1 MFEHIDAYPGDP
13 ILTLNE
19 NFARDPREHKVNL
32 SIGIYYDDEGRL
44 PVMGAVREAEA
55 QLLAEPA
62 AKPYLPMAGM
72 ADYRDAVQ
80 SLVFGDD
87 SPARAERRIA
97 TVQTLGG
104 SGALKVGADF
114 IRRYF
119 PDAQVWVSDP
129 TWDNHR
135 FIFERAGFTVGTYP
149 YYDEAT
155 GGLKFEA
162 MLSAIRDLPA
172 KSVVL
177 LHACCHNPTGV
188 DLSDAQWVKLIGA
201 IKQRE
206 LLPFIDMAYQ
216 GFGAGID
223 ADAFAI
229 REMVRQNVPAFV
241 ANSFS
246 KNFSLYGERCGALSV
261 ICESPDSAARVLGQL
276 TSAVRANYS
285 NPPTHGAKI
294 VARVLATPSLRQ
306 SWEDELASM
315 CRRIARMR
323 GEIHAR
329 LRGNVP
335 EPMLARYLDQRGMFT
350 YTGLSAGQVDVLRE
364 RHGVYLIRSGRMCV
378 AALNDRNVGAAAAA
392 IGEVLS
398 NGDLIGA
405 EPRSLAASF
414 DVSSKPG
421 RRVGS

>member
-19 NFARDPREHKVNL
+19 NFAKDPRDDKVNL

-44 PVMGAVREAEA
+44 PVMQAVREAEA
-55 QLLAEPA
+55 QVLAELGP
-62 AKPYLPMAGM
+62 KPYLPMAGF
-72 ADYRDAVQ
+72 AQYRDAVQ

-87 SPARAERRIA
+87 SAALAEGRIA

-114 IRRYF
+114 IKRYF
-119 PDAQVWVSDP
+119 SGSQVWVSDP
-129 TWDNHR
+129 TWENHR
-135 FIFERAGFTVGTYP
+135 FIFERAGFEVGTYP
-149 YYDEAT
+149 YYDESS
-155 GGLKFEA
+155 GGLKFDA
-162 MLSAIRDLPA
+162 MLSAIDALPA
-172 KSVVL
+172 RSVVL

-188 DLSDAQWVKLIGA
+188 DLNDAQWVQLIEVV
-201 IKQRE
+201 KRRN

-229 REMVRQNVPAFV
+229 RELARQNVPAFV

-246 KNFSLYGERCGALSV
+246 KNFSLYGERCGGLSV
-261 ICESPDSAARVLGQL
+261 ICESPEIAARVLGQL

-294 VARVLATPSLRQ
+294 VARVLTTEALRK
-306 SWEDELASM
+306 SWQDELASM
-315 CRRIARMR
+315 CRRIVRMR
-323 GEIHAR
+323 AAIHEC
-329 LRGNVP
+329 LRGEAP
-335 EPMLARYLDQRGMFT
+335 DPLLARYLEQRGMFT
-350 YTGLSAGQVDVLRE
+350 YTGLSADQVDTLRE

-378 AALNDRNVGAAAAA
+378 AALNENNVATVAQAIASVVWRGSDSGARREELAHPA
-392 IGEVLS
+392 IQ
-398 NGDLIGA
+398 
-405 EPRSLAASF
+405 
-414 DVSSKPG
+414 
-421 RRVGS
+421 